1 MTLFK
6 AKVLMMREIIQ
17 FITGNTLIKSS
28 FLRLRLILVDNHA
41 PFNLDVKALLA
52 PAFDSSL

>member
-41 PFNLDVKALLA
+41 PFNLDVKAPLC
-52 PAFDSSL
+52 SSF